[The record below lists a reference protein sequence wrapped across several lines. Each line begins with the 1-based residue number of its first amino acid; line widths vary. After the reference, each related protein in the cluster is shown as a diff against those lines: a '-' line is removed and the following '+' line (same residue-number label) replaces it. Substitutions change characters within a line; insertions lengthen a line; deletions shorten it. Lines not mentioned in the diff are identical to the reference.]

1 MFSDDG
7 KDFASTLDAGGKNRT
22 RSLSNVDIF
31 ISPCDPDHKHPH
43 ACPSPPQV
51 DWKDTDMDRLAQ
63 KSQLEAAVSLPLDR
77 SRVMQHSLSP
87 NLGRRKSTSSIVC
100 SPSQQDQEKSNHG
113 NSEEGGLLVDE
124 GRMYPTL
131 RSKSLST
138 NPRKTRSKRQED
150 EEKPRMA
157 SSVKDLVSVFGEQQV
172 NMDQDQVQRP

>member
-7 KDFASTLDAGGKNRT
+7 KDFVSTLDAGGKNRT
-22 RSLSNVDIF
+22 QSLSNVDIF

-43 ACPSPPQV
+43 TCPSPPQV
-51 DWKDTDMDRLAQ
+51 DQKGDGLPQ
-63 KSQLEAAVSLPLDR
+63 KSRLEAAVSLRLDR

-87 NLGRRKSTSSIVC
+87 NLGRRKSTSSIAC
-100 SPSQQDQEKSNHG
+100 SPGLQEQERGNYG
-113 NSEEGGLLVDE
+113 NSEEEGLLVDE

-138 NPRKTRSKRQED
+138 NPRKTRRQED

-157 SSVKDLVSVFGEQQV
+157 SSVKDLVSVFGEQQA
-172 NMDQDQVQRP
+172 NMDQDQVQVQRP